1 MQRTYQY
8 RLYPTPEQQGAL
20 AVILRQSCLLYN
32 EALEHR
38 RHAWRTAQVSVS
50 YGDQWTRFR
59 ADRKERLEDF
69 GLLNAPSVQQLLRRL
84 DKTFAA
90 FFRRVKAGDK
100 PGFPRFKPAQRFR
113 SVEYRHGDGC
123 KLQGDA
129 LYILHVGDIPI
140 RLHRDVPEGCLKH
153 LVISRK
159 VGNRWFVSFQG
170 DDGQVVPKP
179 KSGKAIG
186 VDLGLS
192 SLLAFSDGM
201 LINNPRWLRR
211 CLTKLRRAQRAL
223 ARKTRFSSRWWQC
236 KRRVEAL
243 YWQIANP
250 RRDFLHRLTY
260 RMTQEFALIAVEE
273 VSPRFMLANRTLARS
288 ASDAS
293 WSLFRSM
300 LDYKAER
307 AGCLVVEV
315 DARYT
320 SQACSGCGKVA
331 KKRLSQRWH
340 SCGCGVELN
349 RDVNAAVNVLNK
361 ARCGP
366 TGRNVD
372 AVRSSVP
379 RQKADCFSCQ

>member
-1 MQRTYQY
+1 MQRTYPY
-8 RLYPTPEQQGAL
+8 RLYPSREQQDAL
-20 AVILRQSCLLYN
+20 NVVLRQSCLLYN

-38 RHAWRTAQVSVS
+38 RHVYKTAGVSVS
-50 YGDQWTRFR
+50 YVDQWSRFR
-59 ADRKERLEDF
+59 EDRKTRLEDF
-69 GLLNAPSVQQLLRRL
+69 GLLNATSVQQLLRRL

-90 FFRRVKAGDK
+90 FFRRVKAGET

-113 SVEYRHGDGC
+113 SVEYRPGDGC
-123 KLQGDA
+123 KLTGNQ
-129 LYILHVGDIPI
+129 LRVQHVGDIPVK
-140 RLHRDVPEGCLKH
+140 LHRAVSEGCLKH
-153 LVISRK
+153 VVISCK
-159 VGNRWFVSFQG
+159 AGNRWFVSFQG
-170 DDGQVVPKP
+170 DDGEVVPDP
-179 KSGKAIG
+179 RSGKAIG
-186 VDLGLS
+186 VDMGLS

-201 LINNPRWLRR
+201 LIDNPRWLRR
-211 CLTKLRRAQRAL
+211 SLAKLRRAQRAL

-243 YWQIANP
+243 HWKISNQ

-260 RMTQEFALIAVEE
+260 RMTEEFALIAVED
-273 VSPRFMLANRTLARS
+273 VSPRFMLANRHLALS

-293 WSLFRSM
+293 WTLFRSM

-307 AGCLVVEV
+307 AGSIVVEV
-315 DARYT
+315 DARHT
-320 SQACSGCGKVA
+320 SQACSGCGRVE

-366 TGRNVD
+366 TGRNVE
-372 AVRSSVP
+372 VVNSCVP
-379 RQKADCFSCQ
+379 RQKADRFSCQ